1 MRVTIV
7 GSGYVGL
14 VTGTCL
20 ANTGNEVVCLDLDHD
35 RVARLQRGECPIFE
49 PGLTELMQRNANAG
63 RLSFTAEPDEAY
75 RDATVIF
82 ICVGTP
88 TRPDGTSD
96 TSAVEQVGRD
106 IAAAMEAGLPAEHP
120 LVVVKSTVP
129 VGTTTRV
136 GETIRSLTD
145 ERCSIADNPEFLKEG
160 DAINDFQRPD
170 RVVCGIEDDHGR
182 RRLETLYA
190 PYVRQGNPCLF
201 MDIPSAEMIK
211 YASNA
216 MLACR
221 ISFMNEMAILC
232 DHYGADISRV
242 REGMCADRR
251 IGREFLNAGLGY
263 GGSCFPK
270 DTLAV
275 MEMGRNAGRPS
286 LLNEAVHEV
295 NQAQRRWFLDTII
308 ASLGPDLT
316 GTRIGV
322 WGLAFKPR
330 TDDIREAPALDIIS
344 GLQQAGA
351 VIIGYDPV
359 AMDNVRA
366 TDLDMQFAKDM
377 YEAASDVDALVICTE
392 WSEFRTPDLL
402 RLRDG
407 MRTPQVF
414 DGRNL
419 WEPDDMASL
428 GFTYRCIGRPT
439 VEPATVTS

>member
-232 DHYGADISRV
+232 EHYGADISRV

-322 WGLAFKPR
+322 WGLAFKPN
-330 TDDIREAPALDIIS
+330 TDDVREAPAHTIITGLLDAGATVTAFDPIARDTFAKYGLDIKI
-344 GLQQAGA
+344 
-351 VIIGYDPV
+351 VD
-359 AMDNVRA
+359 
-366 TDLDMQFAKDM
+366 DM
-377 YEAASDVDALVICTE
+377 YQALPGADALVVCTE
-392 WSEFRTPDLL
+392 WPEFRAPDFDRIKSTLKSPL
-402 RLRDG
+402 
-407 MRTPQVF
+407 VF
-414 DGRNL
+414 DGRNIWDHDTMTDSGWL
-419 WEPDDMASL
+419 YYSV
-428 GFTYRCIGRPT
+428 GRSAEHET
-439 VEPATVTS
+439 VSN